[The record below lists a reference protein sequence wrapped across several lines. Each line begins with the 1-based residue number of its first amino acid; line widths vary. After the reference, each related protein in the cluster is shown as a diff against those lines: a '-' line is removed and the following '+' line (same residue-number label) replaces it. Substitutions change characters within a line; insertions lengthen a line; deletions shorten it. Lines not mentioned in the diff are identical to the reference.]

1 MDFCRPDQDTV
12 ELVWTEDGHVEMQ
25 GEASNGSKTQWP
37 PHYEPQWNNGQVA
50 EDGVTLS
57 RPSASSVNKDGAVV
71 AVVSETAAE
80 TPVAPNIDY
89 HDDEMV
95 SWLQYPLDDS
105 LERNYCSDFFGGLP
119 SSNMQVVKESYV
131 RQGAGRLQ
139 HLPVA
144 SNMGTDSVVN
154 KTANVAM
161 TLGAGRAAG
170 VIPQTGAEAFNKV
183 RTLQPL
189 TSKWQ
194 PFSLTPNSSKG
205 FCVYPSAS
213 QGLLGASPNDSRPLP
228 APRAPLK
235 PQPRPGTHNLQAES
249 ARKLAPAPVNFSHF
263 SRSATIMKKC
273 QDVGVLPDTPSNM
286 LDKQKLVKANID
298 ASTSTGS
305 LIAESTTMG
314 RSGIGSQKDTEIH
327 LQGSGSQQQEPGVD
341 AGRVVPI
348 PVTVTRKEVEP
359 PLLEGEAVLCKTK
372 PAEEDTFRL
381 SSVTCIDVLESADKG
396 LSQGKKLPDAQEPA
410 ITSPSGGSGNSAERV
425 KEASTSNK
433 RKAVVTEE
441 TEYQSEVSIFT
452 L

>member
-1 MDFCRPDQDTV
+1 VDFCRPDQDTV

-37 PHYEPQWNNGQVA
+37 PGYEPQWNNGQVA

-57 RPSASSVNKDGAVV
+57 RPSASSANKDGAVE

-80 TPVAPNIDY
+80 TPVVPNIDY

-105 LERNYCSDFFGGLP
+105 LERNYCSDFFGELP
-119 SSNMQVVKESYV
+119 SSNMQVVKESFV
-131 RQGAGRLQ
+131 GQAAGRLQ

-170 VIPQTGAEAFNKV
+170 VIPQTGAEAFSKV
-183 RTLQPL
+183 RTLQSL

-194 PFSLTPNSSKG
+194 PFSLTPSKG
-205 FCVYPSAS
+205 FCVYPTAS
-213 QGLLGASPNDSRPLP
+213 QALLGASPNALRPLP
-228 APRAPLK
+228 APRA

-249 ARKLAPAPVNFSHF
+249 ARKLAPVNFSHF
-263 SRSATIMKKC
+263 SRSATIMKKS
-273 QDVGVLPDTPSNM
+273 QGVGVLSDTPSNM

-305 LIAESTTMG
+305 LIAESTTKG

-341 AGRVVPI
+341 PGRVVPI
-348 PVTVTRKEVEP
+348 PVTRKEVES
-359 PLLEGEAVLCKTK
+359 PLLEGETVLCKTK

-381 SSVTCIDVLESADKG
+381 SSVTSIDVLESADKG